1 MNKPLEYMI
10 ENRAKLV
17 RQATK
22 IVKSSLKAEDLIQ
35 DVMVKF
41 LEKPRPDVIYPA
53 SFVWMV
59 ILNEYKN
66 QFKRWDKRMMY
77 SRKRN
82 NKAEWQSEND
92 YDVFEDLDEVCIEN
106 VEKAMDLEKLLDVYE
121 KSCYP
126 EQKRAIE
133 LFLKHETMEIPGENR
148 STLKTNRDYGINKL
162 KVYLE
167 TGKFTGGRA
176 SILNSNQRK
185 NKKRGSYV
193 KTSTSS

>member
-1 MNKPLEYMI
+1 MI

-41 LEKPRPDVIYPA
+41 LEKPRSDIRYPA
-53 SFVWMV
+53 SFVWLV
-59 ILNEYKN
+59 ILNEHKN
-66 QFKRWDKRMMY
+66 QYKRWDKRMMY

-82 NKAEWQSEND
+82 SKAEWEADND
-92 YDVFEDLDEVCIEN
+92 YDVFEDLNENCIDN
-106 VEKAMDLEKLLDVYE
+106 IEKAMDLEKLLDVYE
-121 KSCYP
+121 KACYP
-126 EQKRAIE
+126 QQKRAIE
-133 LFLKHETMEIPGENR
+133 LFLKYETMEIPGENR
-148 STLKTNRDYGINKL
+148 SSLKTNRDYGINKL

-176 SILNSNQRK
+176 TTLNSDQRK
-185 NKKRGSYV
+185 NKKRGSYA
-193 KTSTSS
+193 KNSIKP

>member
-1 MNKPLEYMI
+1 MI

-22 IVKSSLKAEDLIQ
+22 IVKNSLKAEDLIQ

-41 LEKPRPDVIYPA
+41 LEKPRSDVNYPA
-53 SFVWMV
+53 AFVWMV

-82 NKAEWQSEND
+82 NKAEWQAEND
-92 YDVFEDLDEVCIEN
+92 YDVFEDLDETCINN

-133 LFLKHETMEIPGENR
+133 LFLEHETMQIPGENR

-162 KVYLE
+162 RVYLE
-167 TGKFTGGRA
+167 TGKFIGGRA
-176 SILNSNQRK
+176 SILNSAQRK
-185 NKKRGSYV
+185 NKKRGSYA
-193 KTSTSS
+193 KTSTNS